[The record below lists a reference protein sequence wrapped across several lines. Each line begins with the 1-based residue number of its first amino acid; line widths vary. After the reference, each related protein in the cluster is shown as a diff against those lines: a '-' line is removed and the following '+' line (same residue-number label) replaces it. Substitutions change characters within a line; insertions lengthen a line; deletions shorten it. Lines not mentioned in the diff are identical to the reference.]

1 MQSKL
6 VCETDHTWLAE
17 EKYGIKL
24 TSNQNTVVSCV
35 KCLCCSVL
43 LYPPSPPKP
52 HLPYCLL
59 DDFSCLFSY
68 PSSTTR
74 GTPKEVSWI
83 LLPPHLYWQYPLL
96 ATFTEQSTLRAGAH
110 WPPPWQT
117 SLCSWKLIF
126 QPKFVPALSSP
137 LFPHKWSGTLRL
149 LCSWRGGPASVY
161 ISALL
166 PWEGRSTLL
175 LAGPCTHLIPTLEH
189 RPSLSNKC
197 FICMARGSFSVF
209 SLTGSQ
215 LSLRDCQPLGCL
227 TLLYWPRALPSSV
240 WKACLPNV
248 WPHWRPARTGLSV

>member
-1 MQSKL
+1 ML
-6 VCETDHTWLAE
+6 LCAFPLPPNP
-17 EKYGIKL
+17 
-24 TSNQNTVVSCV
+24 TSLIVP
-35 KCLCCSVL
+35 L
-43 LYPPSPPKP
+43 L
-52 HLPYCLL
+52 
-59 DDFSCLFSY
+59 FIGWFFLF
-68 PSSTTR
+68 
-74 GTPKEVSWI
+74 I
-83 LLPPHLYWQYPLL
+83 LLSILNYKRNPKRGVLDSVASTPLL
-96 ATFTEQSTLRAGAH
+96 AVSTSSHLHRAEHIESWGSLASS
-110 WPPPWQT
+110 WQT
-117 SLCSWKLIF
+117 SFCSWKLIF